1 MKLFLTIKKEE
12 LGREREREREREIRG
27 NSIFVVLMKIPLTL
41 KTLSYFRCN
50 IPYRIDP

>member
-12 LGREREREREREIRG
+12 LGREREREREIRG